1 MTTVVLVI
9 VLLATAAVVCIGMF
23 VTLRSFRA
31 ENRTPV
37 EPKARNPW
45 SNRHDAATTAA
56 LKHYFEGKQC
66 APCGRAIPPVH
77 AGELRPGL
85 LDTSTHEAMTWDEI
99 PAANLSATLGSHV
112 PICSNCLT
120 IETFRRQHPELVV
133 DRHRTIENPS
143 H

>member
-9 VLLATAAVVCIGMF
+9 VLLATAAVVCTGIVF
-23 VTLRSFRA
+23 TLRGFR
-31 ENRTPV
+31 EGNRMPV
-37 EPKARNPW
+37 EVKPRHARSGP
-45 SNRHDAATTAA
+45 HHAATTAE
-56 LKHYFEGKQC
+56 LKHFFEGRQC
-66 APCGRAIPPVH
+66 AACSRPIPAVH

-85 LDTSTHEAMTWDEI
+85 LNTSTHETIAWDDI
-99 PAANLSATLGSHV
+99 PAANLSATLQSHAPV
-112 PICSNCLT
+112 CSNCVM